1 MNLDKIQ
8 ILTYALTEGGL
19 TIGKCKQFFNQDI
32 SEILSI
38 SNNGGLKINLKF
50 KPIYIHKRDINN
62 YNIVSIGTSEK
73 FLIFD
78 QWYDVDLVIN
88 CFKQVAKIELE
99 KQLIKLNKKIQA
111 IDTVYLADNFNIISF
126 KA

>member
-50 KPIYIHKRDINN
+50 KPLYIHKRDINN